1 MTASKRVTRYRQVW
15 TESAEIMD
23 GEEVDALS
31 EQRGGNH
38 YKTLKI
44 QPIEFCEINGLTA
57 CQSSIVRYMTRHA
70 VKGGVVD
77 VEKAIHYAGLML
89 RMDSADW
96 ILDLPMTKKSLLQQY
111 ALTWVM
117 SRRRR
122 ELGTSILARAKN
134 KMPVYFSS
142 FYSAANRL
150 NILEAKAIRLICD
163 DPNPSRVAEA
173 IEAMKEIIARDYA
186 GAAE

>member
-1 MTASKRVTRYRQVW
+1 
-15 TESAEIMD
+15 MD

-38 YKTLKI
+38 YKSLKI

-57 CQSSIVRYMTRHA
+57 CQSSIVRYMTRHT

-77 VEKAIHYAGLML
+77 VEKAIHYASLML
-89 RMDSADW
+89 RMAGADW

-111 ALTWVM
+111 ALKWAM
-117 SRRRR
+117 SRGGC
-122 ELGTSILARAKN
+122 LGTSILERAKN

-142 FYSAANRL
+142 VYSAANRL

-163 DPNPSRVAEA
+163 DPSPSRVAEA

-186 GAAE
+186 GAAA